1 MARHS
6 KWHNIQ
12 VRKGAMD
19 KKRGKAFTRHAK
31 LIEIAARQGGSDLE
45 TNATLRTAVENA
57 KMDNVP
63 NANIDRAI
71 KKGTGELK
79 DGSEILEAFFEGYGP
94 HGVAMYVQVLTDS
107 RNRAVGTIKT
117 ILSKNGGAM
126 GEAGSV
132 AWMFERRGCIVIPVG
147 TPGSAGATNDA
158 LDALQLAAIDAGAQ
172 DVRVEMGDAGAP
184 EAGTDHQGGRVVIF
198 TGANDLHR
206 VQKAL
211 QEKGY
216 TPSSSELTYIPSNE
230 IRLTDVQQAKSV
242 LHVIDL
248 LEEDEDITNVYTNLD
263 IAEEILGQ
271 I

>member
-1 MARHS
+1 MIIGQTLEMQLGLIAKALGTKFAVPLFSGFGVEDIR
-6 KWHNIQ
+6 NLLVQI
-12 VRKGAMD
+12 GYPED
-19 KKRGKAFTRHAK
+19 GKA
-31 LIEIAARQGGSDLE
+31 
-45 TNATLRTAVENA
+45 
-57 KMDNVP
+57 
-63 NANIDRAI
+63 
-71 KKGTGELK
+71 
-79 DGSEILEAFFEGYGP
+79 
-94 HGVAMYVQVLTDS
+94 
-107 RNRAVGTIKT
+107 T

-132 AWMFERRGCIVIPVG
+132 AWMFERRGCIVIPVA
-147 TPGSAGATNDA
+147 AGASADA

-230 IRLTDVQQAKSV
+230 IRLTFNYASSRFQSF
-242 LHVIDL
+242 ISGS
-248 LEEDEDITNVYTNLD
+248 TSR
-263 IAEEILGQ
+263 
-271 I
+271 